1 MLFVVNVY
9 FSDLLSLFTL
19 FLFNQDKKWSKSA
32 ISFCCDKCND
42 GIVSLHHAKAMR
54 SNIQQKCLRQLWK
67 AFKNRKVVLQIT
79 DVIDKYITQYW
90 AYQSSHVYL
99 VQCDWL
105 TSICAQ
111 LNIQAERKAAL
122 VSLLDVVVDCGWI
135 RRTLLDNG
143 TRRSW
148 SDFLIS
154 ACLVFFFE
162 EQPHEFSYRFCDDK
176 TQDETQSEDGHDE
189 SLFKSEVCD
198 SALNPAGTSLVET
211 DDVSSL
217 RWNVSFCAS
226 FLSLLWWLKSSLLP
240 RRYVVVQPKPF

>member
-1 MLFVVNVY
+1 M
-9 FSDLLSLFTL
+9 
-19 FLFNQDKKWSKSA
+19 
-32 ISFCCDKCND
+32 
-42 GIVSLHHAKAMR
+42 
-54 SNIQQKCLRQLWK
+54 
-67 AFKNRKVVLQIT
+67 QIT

-111 LNIQAERKAAL
+111 SNIQAERKAAL
-122 VSLLDVVVDCGWI
+122 VSLLDVVVDCCWI
-135 RRTLLDNG
+135 RRTLLDNA

-162 EQPHEFSYRFCDDK
+162 EQLREFSYRFCDDQ

-189 SLFKSEVCD
+189 SLFKSEFCE
-198 SALNPAGTSLVET
+198 SSFNPAGTSLVET

-217 RWNVSFCAS
+217 RWNVSFCAGL
-226 FLSLLWWLKSSLLP
+226 LSLLWWLKSSLLP
-240 RRYVVVQPKPF
+240 RRHVVVQPKPF